1 VKHQIQYSILTDK
14 QLAEWEKLVK
24 DNIESLLLYSDQ
36 LLWWNKK
43 ANLVSRDVSHETVL
57 EHIKHS
63 LLLGAVDSFK
73 SSEKL
78 IDTGSGGGLPGI
90 PLSICFPD
98 KQIVVNDIIS
108 KKVMAMKQI
117 GFKLNLSNLKTA
129 PGSIA
134 HQSLE
139 ENQLIITKHSFKVDE
154 LVELLG
160 NLPWKKLL
168 FLKGA
173 NEAEPEI
180 KRLDIP
186 VSSNIIE
193 LDVSFDDPF
202 YKGKGIV
209 EINRL
214 NE

>member
-1 VKHQIQYSILTDK
+1 MKQQLQYSILTDE
-14 QLAEWEKLVK
+14 QISEWEKLVQ

-36 LLWWNKK
+36 LLWWNNKV
-43 ANLVSRDVSHETVL
+43 NLVSRDVSHETVL

-63 LLLGAVDSFK
+63 LLLIVIESFK
-73 SSEKL
+73 SSKNI
-78 IDTGSGGGLPGI
+78 IDTGSGGGMPGI
-90 PLSICFPD
+90 PLSICFPE
-98 KQIVVNDIIS
+98 KQIVVNDIVS

-117 GFKLNLSNLKTA
+117 GFKMKLSNLKTA
-129 PGSIA
+129 SGSITY
-134 HQSLE
+134 QTLQVD
-139 ENQLIITKHSFKVDE
+139 QLVITKHAFKVDE
-154 LVELLG
+154 LVRLLG
-160 NLPWKKLL
+160 DLAWKKLL

-193 LDVSFDDPF
+193 LDMSIDEPF

-209 EINRL
+209 EVTRVD
-214 NE
+214 E

>member
-1 VKHQIQYSILTDK
+1 MKHQIQYSILTDE
-14 QLAEWEKLVK
+14 QLSEWEKLVNN
-24 DNIESLLLYSDQ
+24 NIESLILYSDQ

-43 ANLVSRDVSHETVL
+43 VNLVSRDVSHETVL

-63 LLLGAVDSFK
+63 LLLSVVNSFK
-73 SSEKL
+73 SANNI

-90 PLSICFPD
+90 PLSICFPQ
-98 KQIVVNDIIS
+98 KQFVLNDIVA
-108 KKVMAMKQI
+108 KKVMAMKQM
-117 GFKLNLSNLKTA
+117 GFKLKLSNLKTA
-129 PGSIA
+129 SGSIA
-134 HQSLE
+134 HQPITNE
-139 ENQLIITKHSFKVDE
+139 LIITKHAFKVDE
-154 LVELLG
+154 LVGLLDD
-160 NLPWKKLL
+160 LPWKKLL

-193 LDVSFDDPF
+193 LDTSFDDPF

-209 EINRL
+209 EVSRVD
-214 NE
+214 E

>member
-1 VKHQIQYSILTDK
+1 MKHHIQYSILTDE
-14 QLAEWEKLVK
+14 QLSEWEKLVNY
-24 DNIESLLLYSDQ
+24 NIESLLLYSDQ
-36 LLWWNKK
+36 LLWWNQKV
-43 ANLVSRDVSHETVL
+43 NLVSRDVSHETVL

-63 LLLGAVDSFK
+63 LLLSVVESFK
-73 SSEKL
+73 RSDSI

-90 PLSICFPD
+90 PLAICYPE
-98 KQIVVNDIIS
+98 KQIVVNDIVS
-108 KKVMAMKQI
+108 KKVMAMKQM

-129 PGSIA
+129 SGSIA
-134 HQSLE
+134 
-139 ENQLIITKHSFKVDE
+139 NQEISEGDLIITKHAFKVDE
-154 LVELLG
+154 LVGLLG
-160 NLPWKKLL
+160 DMPWKSLL

-193 LDVSFDDPF
+193 LDMSINDPF

-209 EINRL
+209 EVTRID
-214 NE
+214 E